1 MRIDVALNPAEIA
14 LLPQRDLSSTTCVV
28 FDILRA
34 TSSMVTALAGGAR
47 EIYPVRTLEEAFA
60 LRAEMPGLFLAGERN
75 GERPDRFDFGNSP
88 LEFQEARGAKIAWTT
103 TNGTIALRACEAA
116 DRVLIGALLNLKTI
130 ADELNWNA
138 PERVLVVCA
147 GTFETFALEDA
158 YAAGRLIQE
167 LPEAA
172 LTDAAQAALAVAR
185 SFLDPLTAL
194 KTATNG
200 QVLLGKGRGK
210 EVEWCSQVSAYN
222 VAGFMDG
229 AVVRPIL

>member
-1 MRIDVALNPAEIA
+1 
-14 LLPQRDLSSTTCVV
+14 
-28 FDILRA
+28 
-34 TSSMVTALAGGAR
+34 
-47 EIYPVRTLEEAFA
+47 
-60 LRAEMPGLFLAGERN
+60 
-75 GERPDRFDFGNSP
+75 
-88 LEFQEARGAKIAWTT
+88 
-103 TNGTIALRACEAA
+103 
-116 DRVLIGALLNLKTI
+116 
-130 ADELNWNA
+130 
-138 PERVLVVCA
+138 
-147 GTFETFALEDA
+147 LEDA

-172 LTDAAQAALAVAR
+172 LTDAAQAALAVAQ

-222 VAGFMDG
+222 IAGFMDG